1 MVASGPFTESL
12 TGEAN
17 FGGRTYILFNLKR
30 HQQNLMNSPQRQTR
44 THLIA
49 LFQEQ
54 GLHPRGDLG
63 QNFLI
68 DLNLLELIVQEARL
82 GPDDV
87 VLEVGAG
94 TGGLTTYLSAAAAV
108 VSVEFDS
115 NMYALACQAVA
126 GRDNVTMLHC
136 DALKSKNQLA
146 PVVMDALRRE
156 LAVDPKRRL
165 KLVANLPYNIGTPVI
180 ANLIASDLPWELMV
194 VTIQWELAERMLAK
208 PRTGD
213 YSALTVFLQAHCHLK
228 MIRKLGPSVFWPKPT
243 IDSAIVRIDPK
254 PELSSRIV
262 NRGEFQTFLRDIF
275 TQRRKLLRGVV
286 TNLFKPR
293 LSKPQVDAVLESMK
307 FPADTR
313 AEELDVGQLIELS
326 NRLQR
331 CVSDETLSV
340 ENV

>member
-1 MVASGPFTESL
+1 
-12 TGEAN
+12 
-17 FGGRTYILFNLKR
+17 
-30 HQQNLMNSPQRQTR
+30 MNSPQRQTR
-44 THLIA
+44 THLIS
-49 LFQEQ
+49 LFQEL

-68 DLNLLELIVQEARL
+68 DLNLIELIVQEARL

-108 VSVEFDS
+108 VSVEYDS

-126 GRDNVTMLHC
+126 GRDNVTVLHT
-136 DALKSKNQLA
+136 DALKSKNQIA
-146 PVVMDALRRE
+146 PVVMDAVRRE

-165 KLVANLPYNIGTPVI
+165 KLVANLPYSIGTSVI

-213 YSALTVFLQAHCHLK
+213 YSALSVYLQAQCKLK
-228 MIRKLGPSVFWPKPT
+228 LLRKLGPSVFWPKPT
-243 IDSAIVRIDPK
+243 IDSGIVRIDPDTAASEK
-254 PELSSRIV
+254 IV
-262 NRGEFQTFLRDIF
+262 DRAEFQLFLRDIF

-286 TNLFKPR
+286 VNLFKQR
-293 LSKPQVDAVLESMK
+293 LSKQQIDSVLESMQ
-307 FPADTR
+307 FPPDTR
-313 AEELDVGQLIELS
+313 AEELEVSQLVQLS

-331 CVSDETLSV
+331 CLQGEKLHL
-340 ENV
+340 ENGQ

>member
-1 MVASGPFTESL
+1 
-12 TGEAN
+12 
-17 FGGRTYILFNLKR
+17 
-30 HQQNLMNSPQRQTR
+30 MNSPQRQTR
-44 THLIA
+44 THLIS
-49 LFQEQ
+49 LFQEL

-68 DLNLLELIVQEARL
+68 DLNLIELIVHEARL

-108 VSVEFDS
+108 VSVEYDS

-126 GRDNVTMLHC
+126 GRNNVTMLHT
-136 DALKSKNQLA
+136 DALKSKNQIA
-146 PVVMDALRRE
+146 PVVMDAVRRE

-165 KLVANLPYNIGTPVI
+165 KLIANLPYSIGTSVI

-208 PRTGD
+208 PKTGD
-213 YSALTVFLQAHCHLK
+213 YSALSVFLQAHCHLK
-228 MIRKLGPSVFWPKPT
+228 MLRKLGPSVFWPKPT

-254 PELSSRIV
+254 IESSSKIV
-262 NRGEFQTFLRDIF
+262 DRAEFQHFLRDIF

-286 TNLFKPR
+286 VNLYKQR
-293 LSKPQVDAVLESMK
+293 LSKEQVDSVLDSMQ
-307 FPADTR
+307 FPRDTR
-313 AEELDVGQLIELS
+313 AEELEVGQLMELS

-331 CVSDETLSV
+331 CLQGETLTK
-340 ENV
+340 

>member
-1 MVASGPFTESL
+1 
-12 TGEAN
+12 
-17 FGGRTYILFNLKR
+17 
-30 HQQNLMNSPQRQTR
+30 MNTPQRQTR
-44 THLIA
+44 THLIS

-68 DLNLLELIVQEARL
+68 DLNLLEMIVYEARL

-115 NMYALACQAVA
+115 HMYALACRAVE
-126 GRDNVTMLHC
+126 GRSNVTLIHT

-146 PVVMDALRRE
+146 PVVMDAIRRE

-180 ANLIASDLPWELMV
+180 SNLIASDLPWELMV

-208 PRTGD
+208 PRTGE
-213 YSALTVFLQAHCHLK
+213 YSALSVFLQAQCNLK
-228 MIRKLGPSVFWPKPT
+228 MIRKLPPSVFWPKPT
-243 IDSAIVRIDPK
+243 IDSAIVRIDPN
-254 PELSSRIV
+254 PELSSKIV
-262 NRGEFQTFLRDIF
+262 NRGAFQHFLRDLF
-275 TQRRKLLRGVV
+275 TQRRKLLRGVTV
-286 TNLFKPR
+286 NLFKPQ
-293 LSKPQVDAVLESMK
+293 LSKQEVDEVLESMH
-307 FPADTR
+307 FPQDTR
-313 AEELDVGQLIELS
+313 AEELEVSQLVELS

-331 CVSDETLSV
+331 RLEGEKLPGS
-340 ENV
+340 